1 MHKALR
7 WSWRRMPTRKRS
19 HSEAVRP
26 ARAGRR
32 PQHPSSPAEALAA
45 PLHSSHH
52 IRPRHPLQYH
62 PSGRPLR
69 LRPLLRVRHPRQQ
82 HPAPRHRRRRIHPLD
97 PSGPNALSGPS
108 LPRRRVARHPRA
120 LNRPLLRPML
130 SLKHRQPAQ
139 YRRHRRA
146 SFVNRRA
153 RLPRPPAN
161 PPPEASRP
169 PTGRQPPI
177 RRRRRPIHRSRGG
190 RRGNCG
196 PSLAGRLRARRHNRS
211 NRRPLPRRQPNR

>member
-19 HSEAVRP
+19 RSEADRP
-26 ARAGRR
+26 ARAGQR
-32 PQHPSSPAEALAA
+32 PQHPSSPAEALEV
-45 PLHSSHH
+45 PLRSSHH
-52 IRPRHPLQYH
+52 IRPHHPLRRH
-62 PSGRPLR
+62 PSGRLLR
-69 LRPLLRVRHPRQQ
+69 LPPLLRVRRLRQQ
-82 HPAPRHRRRRIHPLD
+82 HPAPRHRRRIRPLD

-108 LPRRRVARHPRA
+108 LPRHRVARHPRA
-120 LNRPLLRPML
+120 LNRQHLRPVL

-139 YRRHRRA
+139 CRRHRRA

-161 PPPEASRP
+161 PPPEAIRP
-169 PTGRQPPI
+169 PTGRRPPT
-177 RRRRRPIHRSRGG
+177 RRRRRPIHRSQGG

-196 PSLAGRLRARRHNRS
+196 PSLAGRLQARRPRR
-211 NRRPLPRRQPNR
+211 NRRPLPRRQPNP

>member
-19 HSEAVRP
+19 RSEAVRP

-108 LPRRRVARHPRA
+108 LPRHRVARHPRA
-120 LNRPLLRPML
+120 LNRPLHPML